1 MHNIFKSLICFICTR
16 QIHKQLSKT
25 ETWPYPLVV
34 SSFERMF
41 DRFVFTCLRYQL
53 MTECWKED
61 PCSRPSFFRMIEKL
75 EAIMERGAPY
85 LDLNKHKEAHTYNN
99 VPPGVSP
106 NEETSAVAT
115 VSQ

>member
-1 MHNIFKSLICFICTR
+1 
-16 QIHKQLSKT
+16 
-25 ETWPYPLVV
+25 
-34 SSFERMF
+34 
-41 DRFVFTCLRYQL
+41 

-61 PCSRPSFFRMIEKL
+61 PYSRPSFFQMIEKL

-85 LDLNKHKEAHTYNN
+85 LDLNKHKEAHTYYN
-99 VPPGVSP
+99 VPPGISS